1 MAGDTTATPRT
12 GGGFGG
18 GAESAGGGTQQ
29 KAQEAAGAAKQQ
41 ASQVAGQAQEKVGQV
56 AGQAKEQAGQVA
68 GQAKSVVATQVDQ
81 RSTQAGQLVT
91 SQAND
96 IRSISQTLRE
106 QGKDKPAQL
115 VDQAAS
121 RIEGIGSYL
130 TNADGSQILHD
141 LEDFG
146 RKRPTAILA
155 GGLALGFLASRFLKA
170 SSSQR
175 YQQRYSSSP
184 QGLPTGIDRPAG
196 VTPPGYYAGTEGGY
210 TSGTAG
216 GAGVSPSG
224 IGTTG
229 GDIGVGTL
237 SSGVVGES
245 PATRTGQPVDAIT
258 ETERARTGTE
268 SGIPIPPSPGG
279 QR

>member
-29 KAQEAAGAAKQQ
+29 KAQEAAGAAKEQ
-41 ASQVAGQAQEKVGQV
+41 ASQVAGQAQQKVGQV

-68 GQAKSVVATQVDQ
+68 GQARSQVKTQVDQ

-91 SQAND
+91 SQASD
-96 IRSISQTLRE
+96 IRSVSQTLRE

-130 TNADGSQILHD
+130 TNSDADTILHD

-184 QGLPTGIDRPAG
+184 QGLPTGLDRPAG

-210 TSGTAG
+210 TTGIGAG
-216 GAGVSPSG
+216 GTGTSGVA
-224 IGTTG
+224 TG
-229 GDIGVGTL
+229 VGEPGVGTL

-258 ETERARTGTE
+258 ETERARAGTE
-268 SGIPIPPSPGG
+268 SGIPIPPSPG